1 MTAAF
6 KPDLD
11 RLRLMVADDNVSLSR
26 LDVLAT
32 AQRIYDRPG
41 HPTACVH
48 RMPQGATAFYA
59 GMCQRCGSKLKA
71 HTPPP
76 PSAREV
82 PNNRRDFDYGS
93 WTWTDEPSTT
103 LSRKFM
109 VAMDWD
115 TLNRIF
121 PDQLEEFFK
130 MYGGDVIMVKPAQAE
145 LIATAP
151 EGGVHLRLKE
161 YK

>member
-1 MTAAF
+1 MTTAF

-11 RLRLMVADDNVSLSR
+11 RLRLMVADDNISLSR
-26 LDVLAT
+26 LEVLAT

-41 HPTACVH
+41 IPAACVH

-59 GMCQRCGSKLKA
+59 GVCQRCGSRLKA
-71 HTPPP
+71 HTPLPP
-76 PSAREV
+76 FAPLSAYAPLPPFAPDPPAV
-82 PNNRRDFDYGS
+82 P
-93 WTWTDEPSTT
+93 
-103 LSRKFM
+103 SRKFM

-115 TLNRIF
+115 TLQRTF
-121 PDQLEEFFK
+121 SKARLEEFFK
-130 MYGGDVIMVKPAQAE
+130 MDGGDVIMVKPAEAV

-151 EGGVHLRLKE
+151 QGAVHLRLKE

>member
-59 GMCQRCGSKLKA
+59 GVCQRCGSRLKK
-71 HTPPP
+71 HT
-76 PSAREV
+76 SEV
-82 PNNRRDFDYGS
+82 PERRDFSYGS
-93 WTWTDEPSTT
+93 WNDEPSTT

-109 VAMDWD
+109 VAMDWG

-130 MYGGDVIMVKPAQAE
+130 MDGDDVIMVKPAQVE
-145 LIATAP
+145 LIALAP
-151 EGGVHLRLKE
+151 GGAAHLRMKE